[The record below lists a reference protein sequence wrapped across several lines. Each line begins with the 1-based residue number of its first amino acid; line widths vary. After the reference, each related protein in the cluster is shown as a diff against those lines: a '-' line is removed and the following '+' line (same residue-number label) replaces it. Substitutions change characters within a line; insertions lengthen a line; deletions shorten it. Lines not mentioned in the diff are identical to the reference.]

1 MNAADRLASCAPS
14 CCAVL
19 LLCLAQTAAAVDMP
33 ADKPPASEQV
43 IVYGQRLTPTA
54 PGEAVAKL
62 EAARVPGG
70 TNIVGSHD
78 YADGRAANLVD
89 VFALAP
95 GVFVQPRFGAEEAR
109 MSIRGSGLQRTFHM
123 RGIYLLQDGV
133 PITLAD
139 GSGDFQAVEP
149 LSLAYTEVMRGANAL
164 QYGGTTLG
172 GSVNFIS
179 PSGFDGAGF
188 KPRLETGSF
197 GYLRGVARLGGQVGA
212 SDYFLSLSAYEQDGY
227 RDWSE
232 QKNQRAFGNIGFKIS
247 ERLATR
253 LYFSAVDSDS
263 QLPGSL
269 TKAQLKADPE
279 QANAGSLSGH
289 QRRDFELY
297 RFGNRTVLDLDDA
310 SVELTLGYSYK
321 DLWHPIFQVLQQ
333 RSNDYNAGVRYIDR
347 HSLGGFDNRF
357 VIGFAPS
364 WNDVDDDRWANVGGQ
379 RGARTAAS
387 KQTSRNRV
395 VFAEDELALNPRWS
409 VVAGVE
415 WTDAERRY
423 RDHFLTNG
431 DQGVSA
437 SYDDL
442 LPKLGFVFK
451 PRENWSVF
459 GNVSDS
465 FEAPS
470 FGELSG
476 GPNVETLKA
485 QTARTVEL
493 GSRGMAAF
501 ASWDI
506 AVYAS
511 EVRDELLSLNAP
523 GGQPLGTVNAPRTV
537 HRGIELGLA
546 LQLAPEVLWR
556 SSYLW
561 NDFRFDDNATY
572 GDNRLP
578 GIPEHFYRG
587 ELSWSFLP
595 TYAATLTGEWSPRR
609 YAIDMANSWYA
620 DSYALVGVKLART
633 VNKGLSWFVEGR
645 NLTDRKYAATTG
657 VIADARGQDVAQF
670 LPGDGR
676 AVYAGIEWRME

>member
-1 MNAADRLASCAPS
+1 MA
-14 CCAVL
+14 
-19 LLCLAQTAAAVDMP
+19 LLCQVRSAAAVDLP
-33 ADKPPASEQV
+33 LDKLSPDQI
-43 IVYGQRLTPTA
+43 IVYGQRLTQTA
-54 PGEAVAKL
+54 PGEQVART

-70 TNIVGSHD
+70 TNVVGTD
-78 YADGRAANLVD
+78 EYADGRSANLLD

-109 MSIRGSGLQRTFHM
+109 LSIRGSGLQRTFHL

-139 GSGDFQAVEP
+139 GGSDFQAVEP

-179 PSGFDGAGF
+179 PSGIDGAGF
-188 KPRLETGSF
+188 QPRLEAGSF
-197 GYLRGVARLGGQVGA
+197 GYVRGLVRTGGRMDRG
-212 SDYFLSLSAYEQDGY
+212 DYFLSLSAYEQDGF

-232 QKNQRAFGNIGFKIS
+232 QRSQRAFANVGFKLNDAL
-247 ERLATR
+247 ETR
-253 LYFSAVDSDS
+253 LYLGVVNSDS

-269 TKAQLKADPE
+269 TKAQLRSDRRA
-279 QANAGSLSGH
+279 ANAGNFAGR

-297 RFGNRTVLDLDDA
+297 RLGSRTVLDLDDA
-310 SVELTLGYSYK
+310 SLELTFGYSYK

-333 RSNDYNAGVRYIDR
+333 RSNDYNAGFRYIDR
-347 HSLGGFDNRF
+347 HTLGGLDNRF
-357 VIGFAPS
+357 IIGFSPS
-364 WNDVDDDRWANVGGQ
+364 WNDVDDDRWANVGG
-379 RGARTAAS
+379 RPGVRTAES

-395 VFAEDELALNPRWS
+395 VFAQNELALTPRWT
-409 VVAGVE
+409 VVAGLQ

-423 RDHFLTNG
+423 RDRFLSNG

-442 LPKLGFVFK
+442 LPKIGFVFR
-451 PRENWSVF
+451 PRESWSLF

-465 FEAPS
+465 FEPPS

-476 GPNVETLKA
+476 GPSVDTLKA
-485 QTARTVEL
+485 QTARTFEL
-493 GSRGMAAF
+493 GSRGQTERV
-501 ASWDI
+501 SWDI
-506 AVYAS
+506 AAYWS
-511 EVRDELLSLNAP
+511 EVRDELLSLNDP
-523 GGQPLGTVNAPRTV
+523 DGQPLGTVNAPRTV
-537 HRGIELGLA
+537 HRGLELGLA
-546 LQLAPEVLWR
+546 VQVAPAVLWR

-561 NDFRFDDNATY
+561 NDFRFDDNASY

-578 GIPEHFYRG
+578 GIPKHFYRG
-587 ELSWSFLP
+587 ELAWELRP
-595 TYAATLTGEWSPRR
+595 TYSLTLTGEWSPQR
-609 YAIDMANSWYA
+609 YAIDMANSWFA
-620 DSYALVGVKLART
+620 DSYALVGLKLART
-633 VNKGLSWFVEGR
+633 VDKGLSWFVEGR
-645 NLTDRKYAATTG
+645 NLTNRTYAATTG

-676 AVYAGIEWRME
+676 AVYAGIEWRMPSP